1 MRPET
6 VRTVPRAPARQTVVA
21 VAGLGVRL
29 PGAAGPSGLLAPSG
43 LRRFAH
49 EAPEHAHALAAA
61 TDALA
66 AASARTPGTPGASG
80 APGARGSTA
89 TVWASSTAGLA
100 AYAQTCADIPEF
112 GPGRVSPRRTAHSA
126 FTAPVTAVSVRL
138 GLDGPYLNVTGE
150 QDAGAHA
157 VTEAVRMLTWGRC
170 ERVVVGGSAET
181 SAWRSCPGGDPA
193 EGALCAVLQRHAPDG
208 GGATVRPLL
217 RTRTARNGIDAFV
230 RSCLERLDGPPDHLV
245 LSAPATDTR
254 TAGALALL
262 CAAPL
267 LRVEERFGD
276 LGAAGGVAALVTAVA
291 LTAAPGSSVEQ
302 PGPRVLALALGSGN
316 AVAVEVTSR
325 RKGPR

>member
-1 MRPET
+1 MKPET
-6 VRTVPRAPARQTVVA
+6 VRTVLRAPARQAAVA

-29 PGAAGPSGLLAPSG
+29 PGAAGLSGLLAPSA

-49 EAPEHAHALAAA
+49 EAPEHEHALAAA

-66 AASARTPGTPGASG
+66 AASTRTPG
-80 APGARGSTA
+80 APGAGGSTA

-100 AYAQTCADIPEF
+100 AYVQTCADIPEF

-126 FTAPVTAVSVRL
+126 FTGPVTAVSVHF

-157 VTEAVRMLTWGRC
+157 VTEAVRMLTRGRC
-170 ERVVVGGSAET
+170 ERVVVGGSADMST
-181 SAWRSCPGGDPA
+181 WRSRTGGDPA
-193 EGALCAVLQRHAPDG
+193 EGALCVVLQRHAPHR
-208 GGATVRPLL
+208 GGATVRPVL
-217 RTRTARNGIDAFV
+217 RARTARNGIDAFV
-230 RSCLERLDGPPDHLV
+230 RSCLERLERLEGPPDHLV
-245 LSAPATDTR
+245 LSAPTTDTR
-254 TAGALALL
+254 AAGALALL

-291 LTAAPGSSVEQ
+291 LTAAPGPLEQ

-325 RKGPR
+325 RRGPR

>member
-1 MRPET
+1 M
-6 VRTVPRAPARQTVVA
+6 
-21 VAGLGVRL
+21 
-29 PGAAGPSGLLAPSG
+29 
-43 LRRFAH
+43 
-49 EAPEHAHALAAA
+49 
-61 TDALA
+61 
-66 AASARTPGTPGASG
+66 
-80 APGARGSTA
+80 
-89 TVWASSTAGLA
+89 
-100 AYAQTCADIPEF
+100 
-112 GPGRVSPRRTAHSA
+112 
-126 FTAPVTAVSVRL
+126 RL

-208 GGATVRPLL
+208 GELTVRPLL

-254 TAGALALL
+254 TAGALALP

-325 RKGPR
+325 RKGPRRYPPHRRGRGPCAGPPPKP